1 MVRAGGQGVVSVAS
15 NIIPAQMSEMIRL
28 GLQGNFVEA
37 DMLNRHFAPLFT
49 AEFVETNPIPIKYML
64 HRVGMCQEIYR
75 LPMCELQPGNRT
87 RIDVVLAQL
96 ELVPELQ
103 FA

>member
-1 MVRAGGQGVVSVAS
+1 VIAVAS
-15 NIIPAQMSEMIRL
+15 NLIPDQMATMIRL
-28 GLQGNFVEA
+28 GLEGNFAEA
-37 DMLNRHFAPLFT
+37 NAINDRLAPLFA

-64 HRVGMCQEIYR
+64 YRAGMCEEIYR
-75 LPMCELQPGNRT
+75 LPMCELQPENRT
-87 RIDVVLAQL
+87 RVDMVLEQL